1 MPQQK
6 DLLRLVYKKTNW
18 LSLQKINPNNWKWHL
33 LGKCTFNKRK
43 YNLDLYDAKVY
54 KNKPTDEIFNVR
66 KIGKYMVKMYN
77 FIRL

>member
-54 KNKPTDEIFNVR
+54 KNKPTDEFSMCVR
-66 KIGKYMVKMYN
+66 LENIWLKCTT
-77 FIRL
+77 L